1 MEEVKRNDL
10 IFFRNEV
17 LEDIK
22 KVEMNIND
30 KIVNLAK
37 QLQNANLINEQKF
50 GYYQDKYDEM
60 LIKLDP
66 TEFQNKIK
74 DKINKFGQKIEEVTI
89 NNNVKIQKIEKD
101 LANSCYKYDKIYL
114 KNMSSPGLIGDGCP
128 YPTMKSFFIYLDK
141 KIKQIIGLSDKTFK
155 DFNSLKIYLD
165 KAIEDFVKQIDKNAQ
180 DIDKNNTEKLIEYE
194 KKLDEKKKYLEDR
207 FEHIRIENS
216 QYIYGII
223 KSQEIINERLKVEL
237 KKYSLIN
244 ESLIKYYTNKNKT
257 QKNNTYSNNKNE
269 LNKKTKSEVR
279 YIFNTKSSKK
289 MKSKIQLNLNEILPA
304 VKKIEENF
312 NFNEI
317 IYKNKDLKELKLRV
331 EDNAFEIDNQRKD
344 SFHKNILK
352 TNKSLFLR
360 RSTMGTSNNNPN
372 RLYTNFHLFNNDTY
386 KTIFHSNK
394 NNLIEKY
401 KTEEKKMSIDEDS
414 KSKINI
420 QSSKNTNSNSEKK
433 LFFDKIIDEKIIPI
447 ISKKSFI
454 KEEQKE
460 IKEKSNS
467 VKKEYKNKITI
478 TSNEDKNKNNE
489 NDKDNEDIIIN
500 NNYININKKNK
511 INEENYKKKVLN
523 ENKDDYDKTGISF
536 KLKEE
541 KKEKEI
547 LVKEY
552 DIMKENKNDIKNKN
566 HTISYLQTE
575 NTNKNLEIRID
586 KKIDKMY
593 KFINRNNDEI
603 NKKLEILNRQINYLL
618 KEILQILKDKK
629 KLKNSLTFD
638 SKDKNNAI
646 IGNLNLNNLYIS
658 NNSIIPIKSYE
669 LKFGKNEKSHKL
681 NSSDNNIKKLKNN
694 FNRII
699 NIGKNNNNENYG
711 FVLNKI
717 EPYLIKK
724 FQNA

>member
-30 KIVNLAK
+30 KISNLAK

-74 DKINKFGQKIEEVTI
+74 DKIDKFGKKIEETTI
-89 NNNVKIQKIEKD
+89 SNNVKIQKIEKD

-128 YPTMKSFFIYLDK
+128 YPTMKSFFVYLDK
-141 KIKQIIGLSDKTFK
+141 KIKQIIGLSDKTFN

-165 KAIEDFVKQIDKNAQ
+165 KAIEDFVKQIDKNAE
-180 DIDKNNTEKLIEYE
+180 DIDKNNTEKLMEYE

-257 QKNNTYSNNKNE
+257 QKNNNANNNIIKNE

-279 YIFNTKSSKK
+279 YLFNTKSSKK
-289 MKSKIQLNLNEILPA
+289 IKKKMPLNLNEILPA
-304 VKKIEENF
+304 VKKIEDNF
-312 NFNEI
+312 NLNEI
-317 IYKNKDLKELKLRV
+317 INKNKDLKDLKIRV
-331 EDNAFEIDNQRKD
+331 EDNFLEIDNEKKD
-344 SFHKNILK
+344 SFSHKNILK

-360 RSTMGTSNNNPN
+360 RSTMGISKYNPN
-372 RLYTNFHLFNNDTY
+372 KLYNNFNLFNNETY

-394 NNLIEKY
+394 NNLY
-401 KTEEKKMSIDEDS
+401 KTEEKKLSIDEGS

-420 QSSKNTNSNSEKK
+420 AEFKNTNSEKK
-433 LFFDKIIDEKIIPI
+433 ILITEDNIIPI
-447 ISKKSFI
+447 KSKKSL
-454 KEEQKE
+454 KEEKKETIE
-460 IKEKSNS
+460 IKEKSDNI
-467 VKKEYKNKITI
+467 KKEYKNKITI
-478 TSNEDKNKNNE
+478 TLNVDNKNKNNNE
-489 NDKDNEDIIIN
+489 ISNEIGNEDIIIN
-500 NNYININKKNK
+500 KIKNIN
-511 INEENYKKKVLN
+511 NEIYKKKEIN
-523 ENKDDYDKTGISF
+523 ENKDNYDKKEISF
-536 KLKEE
+536 KSKGE
-541 KKEKEI
+541 KKEKET

-552 DIMKENKNDIKNKN
+552 EIMNENENKNDIKSKN
-566 HTISYLQTE
+566 NTISYLQTE
-575 NTNKNLEIRID
+575 NTNKNVEIKFD
-586 KKIDKMY
+586 KKINKVY
-593 KFINRNNDEI
+593 KYINRNNDEI
-603 NKKLEILNRQINYLL
+603 EKKLEIINSHINYLL
-618 KEILQILKDKK
+618 KEIMQISKDKK
-629 KLKNSLTFD
+629 KLKNNLTFNY
-638 SKDKNNAI
+638 KDKNNNV
-646 IGNLNLNNLYIS
+646 IGNINLNNLYIS

-669 LKFGKNEKSHKL
+669 LTFGKNEKTRKL
-681 NSSDNNIKKLKNN
+681 NSSDNNTKIKNN

-699 NIGKNNNNENYG
+699 NTIGQNKNETDNYG
-711 FVLNKI
+711 FILNKI

-724 FQNA
+724 FQNS

>member
-1 MEEVKRNDL
+1 MDEVKRNDL

-30 KIVNLAK
+30 KISNLAK

-74 DKINKFGQKIEEVTI
+74 DKIDKFGKKIEETTI
-89 NNNVKIQKIEKD
+89 SNNVKIQKIEKD

-128 YPTMKSFFIYLDK
+128 YPTMKSFFVYLDK
-141 KIKQIIGLSDKTFK
+141 KIKQIIGLSDKTFN

-165 KAIEDFVKQIDKNAQ
+165 KAIEDFVKQIDKNAE
-180 DIDKNNTEKLIEYE
+180 DIDKNNTEKLMEYE

-257 QKNNTYSNNKNE
+257 QKNNNANNNIIKNE

-279 YIFNTKSSKK
+279 YLFNTKSSKK
-289 MKSKIQLNLNEILPA
+289 IKKKMPLNLNEILPA
-304 VKKIEENF
+304 VKKIEDNF
-312 NFNEI
+312 NLNEI
-317 IYKNKDLKELKLRV
+317 INKNKDLKDLKIRV
-331 EDNAFEIDNQRKD
+331 EDNFLEIDNEKKD
-344 SFHKNILK
+344 SFSHKNILK

-360 RSTMGTSNNNPN
+360 RSTMGISKYNPN
-372 RLYTNFHLFNNDTY
+372 KLYNNFNLFNNETY

-394 NNLIEKY
+394 NNLYNNIY
-401 KTEEKKMSIDEDS
+401 KTEEKKLSIDEGS

-420 QSSKNTNSNSEKK
+420 AEFKNTNSEKK
-433 LFFDKIIDEKIIPI
+433 ILITEDNIIPI
-447 ISKKSFI
+447 KSKKSL
-454 KEEQKE
+454 KEEKKE
-460 IKEKSNS
+460 IIENKEKSDNI
-467 VKKEYKNKITI
+467 KKEYKNKITI
-478 TSNEDKNKNNE
+478 TLNVDNKNKNDNNNE
-489 NDKDNEDIIIN
+489 IDNGDTIIN
-500 NNYININKKNK
+500 KIKNIN
-511 INEENYKKKVLN
+511 NEIYKKKEIN
-523 ENKDDYDKTGISF
+523 ENKDNYDKKEISF
-536 KLKEE
+536 KSKGE

-552 DIMKENKNDIKNKN
+552 EIMNENENKNDIKSKN
-566 HTISYLQTE
+566 NTISYLQTE
-575 NTNKNLEIRID
+575 NTNKNVEIKFD
-586 KKIDKMY
+586 KKINKVY
-593 KFINRNNDEI
+593 KYINRNNDEI
-603 NKKLEILNRQINYLL
+603 EKKLEIINSHINYLL
-618 KEILQILKDKK
+618 KEIMQISKDKK
-629 KLKNSLTFD
+629 KLKNNLTFNY
-638 SKDKNNAI
+638 KDKNNNV
-646 IGNLNLNNLYIS
+646 IGNINLNNLYIS

-669 LKFGKNEKSHKL
+669 LTFGKNEKTRKL
-681 NSSDNNIKKLKNN
+681 NSSDNNTKIKNN

-699 NIGKNNNNENYG
+699 NTIGQNKNETDNYG
-711 FVLNKI
+711 FILNKI

-724 FQNA
+724 FQNY